1 MVKLSE
7 VLKCKCKLKNF
18 HMVSTLLLLSPL
30 SLLNDEMCSLKPRVS
45 EKKKKMSIRRVPFHR
60 ESHVDLNSIHLFF
73 SCSIYVQTWHRKRK
87 VLKEQKSGVILTS
100 TETDFFGCCCPGIFI
115 NNQTCQYF
123 MESTF
128 FLANRRYKRLT
139 ASQFF
144 DFWWKTAC

>member
-100 TETDFFGCCCPGIFI
+100 TGPDFQDVVFHQKCCTGGLQRAIIF
-115 NNQTCQYF
+115 F
-123 MESTF
+123 VFLMENSI
-128 FLANRRYKRLT
+128 LKL
-139 ASQFF
+139 SGSVDVKIIS
-144 DFWWKTAC
+144 DFCS